1 MKILILVVVPLFVF
15 GATLLGVLAATGHL
29 NQEAFQRIRGKEV
42 VKEAQDGEK
51 KVTADSL
58 GALAEQLKQREA
70 SIAAKEKEL
79 AENETRLEA
88 RKKGLDQQTAE
99 LKTLM
104 QQIDGNLAQAEQ
116 DRQAKIKA
124 QALSV
129 ANMEAESAAKALE
142 SLPTQDAAAILL
154 DVKDK
159 QRGEILNTM
168 TPEKAASILKALQEV
183 TRPSAQPSKTPPSA
197 AGEKTPAQRGG

>member
-1 MKILILVVVPLFVF
+1 MKILIFLVVPLFVF
-15 GATLLGVLAATGHL
+15 GATLLGALAWSGQL
-29 NQEAFQRIRGKEV
+29 NQESFQRMLGKEV
-42 VKEAQDGEK
+42 VNESKGEGN

-58 GALAEQLKQREA
+58 GALAQQLKQRENA
-70 SIAAKEKEL
+70 IAAKEKEL

-88 RKKGLDQQTAE
+88 RKKSLDQQAVE

-104 QQIDGNLAQAEQ
+104 EQIDGNLAQAEQ

-129 ANMEAESAAKALE
+129 ASMDAESAAKALE

-159 QRGEILNTM
+159 QRGEILNNM
-168 TPEKAASILKALQEV
+168 TPEKAATLLKALQDV
-183 TRPSAQPSKTPPSA
+183 PRPAVQAGKTTPSA
-197 AGEKTPAQRGG
+197 AGGKTPQRGG

>member
-1 MKILILVVVPLFVF
+1 MKILIFLVVPFFVF
-15 GATLLGVLAATGHL
+15 GATLLGVVAATGHL
-29 NQEAFQRIRGKEV
+29 NQESFQRILGKEV
-42 VKEAQDGEK
+42 TKEATGEEH

-58 GALAEQLKQREA
+58 GALAQQLKQRESA
-70 SIAAKEKEL
+70 IAAKEKEL
-79 AENETRLEA
+79 AESETRLEA
-88 RKKGLDQQTAE
+88 RKKSLDQQAVE

-104 QQIDGNLAQAEQ
+104 EQIDGNLAQAEQ

-129 ANMEAESAAKALE
+129 ANMDAESAAKALE

-159 QRGEILNTM
+159 QRGEILNNL
-168 TPEKAASILKALQEV
+168 TPEKAATILKALQDV
-183 TRPSAQPSKTPPSA
+183 PRPAVQAGNTTPSA
-197 AGEKTPAQRGG
+197 AGGKTPQRGG

>member
-1 MKILILVVVPLFVF
+1 MKILILVFLPLLVFVGTLI
-15 GATLLGVLAATGHL
+15 GALAATGNL
-29 NQEAFQRIRGKEV
+29 NQEAFQKMMGKEV
-42 VKEAQDGEK
+42 VKEEKGEEK
-51 KVTADSL
+51 KVTADNM

-70 SIAAKEKEL
+70 ALAAKEKEI

-88 RKKGLDQQTAE
+88 RKKSLDQQTTE

-129 ANMEAESAAKALE
+129 AAMDAESAAKALE

-168 TPEKAASILKALQEV
+168 TPEKAASILKALQDV
-183 TRPSAQPSKTPPSA
+183 PRPAPPKTGA
-197 AGEKTPAQRGG
+197 AEKAPAPKVGA